1 MAARLVPCR
10 VPGLCSRPRIARRSR
25 ENQTSSRCRASEE
38 DWRSFRAN
46 LIQSELRTTE
56 EGAGV
61 DEKEASGSNPSASTG
76 ATSEQGLWAHPIG
89 SRPEKGA
96 LIIARPDAFLESQR
110 YFAEAVILLI
120 EYSPSSGAVGLILNR
135 PTQFTLQSLGFDI
148 TSPED
153 GSSSVPKPED
163 REKESPVNIPSFL
176 MENRLYF
183 GGDVKS
189 AASTLMCLHPFD
201 ETIIPGAQKVSPPPL
216 SLSFS
221 C

>member
-1 MAARLVPCR
+1 M
-10 VPGLCSRPRIARRSR
+10 
-25 ENQTSSRCRASEE
+25 
-38 DWRSFRAN
+38 
-46 LIQSELRTTE
+46 
-56 EGAGV
+56 
-61 DEKEASGSNPSASTG
+61 DEKEASGSNSSASTG
-76 ATSEQGLWAHPIG
+76 ATSELGLWAHPIG
-89 SRPEKGA
+89 SRPEKGC